1 MATVLVIEDDR
12 DLYSLF
18 DLILKMAGFDVH
30 VVSNGTEA
38 VRRLREEQLP
48 DAITLDLH
56 LPGVSGNEIYTVLES
71 MDEAHRVLVVSAD
84 VQEVQNYILR
94 GAKAA
99 SKPIAMDDLIRH
111 VKAIAERSLVLGAAV

>member
-1 MATVLVIEDDR
+1 MATVLVIEDDH

-18 DLILKMAGFDVH
+18 DLILKMAGFEVTI
-30 VVSNGTEA
+30 VSNGTA
-38 VRRLREEQLP
+38 AARYLSDQQLP

-56 LPGVSGNEIYTVLES
+56 LPGVSGNEIYTMLES
-71 MDEAHRVLVVSAD
+71 MHEEHRVLVVSAD
-84 VQEVQNYILR
+84 VQEVAKYILR

-111 VKAIAERSLVLGAAV
+111 VKEIVARSLVLGAA

>member
-18 DLILKMAGFDVH
+18 DLILKMAGFEVN

-38 VRRLREEQLP
+38 LRRLSEEKLP

-56 LPGVSGNEIYTVLES
+56 LPGVSGNELYTVLER
-71 MDEAHRVLVVSAD
+71 MNEEHRVLIVSAD
-84 VQEVQNYILR
+84 VQEVQKYILR

-111 VKAIAERSLVLGAAV
+111 VKEIVDRSIVLGAA

>member
-1 MATVLVIEDDR
+1 VATVLVIEDDH

-18 DLILKMAGFDVH
+18 DLILKMAGFEVT
-30 VVSNGTEA
+30 VVSNGTA
-38 VRRLREEQLP
+38 AARYLTEQRLP

-56 LPGVSGNEIYTVLES
+56 LPGVSGNEIYTMLES
-71 MDEAHRVLVVSAD
+71 MHEEHRVLVVSAD
-84 VQEVQNYILR
+84 VQEVAKYILR

-111 VKAIAERSLVLGAAV
+111 VKEIVARSLVLGVA

>member
-18 DLILKMAGFDVH
+18 DLILKMAGFDVN

-38 VRRLREEQLP
+38 VRRISEGQLP

-71 MDEAHRVLVVSAD
+71 MHESHRVLVVSAD
-84 VQEVQNYILR
+84 VQEVQKYILR

-111 VKAIAERSLVLGAAV
+111 VKAIVERSLVLRAA

>member
-1 MATVLVIEDDR
+1 MATVLVIEDDH

-18 DLILKMAGFDVH
+18 DLILKMAGFEVT
-30 VVSNGTEA
+30 VVSNGTA
-38 VRRLREEQLP
+38 AARYLNEQRLP

-56 LPGVSGNEIYTVLES
+56 LPGVSGNEIYTMLES
-71 MDEAHRVLVVSAD
+71 MHEEHRVLVVSAD
-84 VQEVQNYILR
+84 VQEVAKYILR

-111 VKAIAERSLVLGAAV
+111 VKEIVARSLVLGVA

>member
-18 DLILKMAGFDVH
+18 DLILKMAGFEVN

-38 VRRLREEQLP
+38 LRRLSEEQLP

-56 LPGVSGNEIYTVLES
+56 LPGVSGNEIYTMLEG
-71 MDEAHRVLVVSAD
+71 MHEEHRVLVVSAD
-84 VQEVQNYILR
+84 VQEVAKYILR

-111 VKAIAERSLVLGAAV
+111 VKEIVASSLVLGAT

>member
-111 VKAIAERSLVLGAAV
+111 VKAIVERSLVLGAVV